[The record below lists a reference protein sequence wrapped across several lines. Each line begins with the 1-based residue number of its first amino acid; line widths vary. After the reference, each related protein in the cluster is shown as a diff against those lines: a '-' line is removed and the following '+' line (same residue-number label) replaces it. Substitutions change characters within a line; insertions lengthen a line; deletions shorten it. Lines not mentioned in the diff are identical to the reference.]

1 LTVNVTKLVK
11 SLQEAPRDLGGLE
24 VREKLLDR
32 LFDTVME
39 SKRELDEI
47 SLEAPNLW
55 DSAFEKAEV

>member
-1 LTVNVTKLVK
+1 
-11 SLQEAPRDLGGLE
+11 
-24 VREKLLDR
+24 
-32 LFDTVME
+32 VME